1 MRWLLF
7 VALSLLAGAGALF
20 IVLID
25 AEPLVTRTE
34 NLSPSAV
41 AQARRLFLFNDPRRM
56 LAGEQRRVAL
66 PATLIDEGINYLASR
81 ALHGRGAL
89 VLGEDSAET
98 RLTLRVPWPRWLG
111 ERFLN
116 LRAIINESQ
125 GEPRIAAAAIGATP
139 IPQWLAEFTLLT
151 TVRAVGY
158 GQEWDMARGAVRRL
172 TFEPRQGVVLVD
184 FVWQPALLDKVRGMA
199 IDAAEL
205 PRFAALLCNI
215 GAAP

>member
-25 AEPLVTRTE
+25 AEPLVTPTE
-34 NLSPSAV
+34 NLSQVP
-41 AQARRLFLFNDPRRM
+41 LPRRGGCSCSTIRAACWPASSAASPCQPHRSTRHQ
-56 LAGEQRRVAL
+56 LSGQPRAARPRRA
-66 PATLIDEGINYLASR
+66 
-81 ALHGRGAL
+81 

-98 RLTLRVPWPRWLG
+98 RLTLRVPWPAG
-111 ERFLN
+111 SAN
-116 LRAIINESQ
+116 VSSTRAIISESQ

-172 TFEPRQGVVLVD
+172 TFEPRQGSC
-184 FVWQPALLDKVRGMA
+184 WSTSSGNRPCSTRC
-199 IDAAEL
+199 AAWRSMR
-205 PRFAALLCNI
+205 PNCRVSSTRT
-215 GAAP
+215 GRS